1 MKCKMSI
8 SWGRKE
14 RRISLSI
21 SQALSHFPFVLS
33 IFFVRTSCLEE
44 TLFSWLQISH
54 LNHPTRNIYMYI
66 ISRHPKK
73 GGHECPSIGGG
84 VNELKGS
91 HVVQTE
97 TIWLTHRQTRWLAC
111 FSSVIHTL
119 SPRVHML
126 VEPVHF
132 ELGPNYRTVIVQRTK
147 NMINRRAG
155 HREKHS

>member
-1 MKCKMSI
+1 MKCKMVI

-21 SQALSHFPFVLS
+21 SQALSYLPLLLNVSLCEHLVFKSRYSVDCRSLVS
-33 IFFVRTSCLEE
+33 IIQHATFICI
-44 TLFSWLQISH
+44 LFLG
-54 LNHPTRNIYMYI
+54 L
-66 ISRHPKK
+66 PKK
-73 GGHECPSIGGG
+73 GGCECPSIGGG

-91 HVVQTE
+91 RVVQTE
-97 TIWLTHRQTRWLAC
+97 TVIGQTRWLAC

-119 SPRVHML
+119 SPTLHML

-132 ELGPNYRTVIVQRTK
+132 ELGPNYRAVIVQRTK

-155 HREKHS
+155 YKQT